1 MARPGRVTA
10 AITKV
15 DAEIARLQAEIARLQ
30 EVRAYLVQA
39 VADAAPNRTRKP
51 KAAPE
56 APKRGKAADAGQGQ
70 VF

>member
-15 DAEIARLQAEIARLQ
+15 DAEIARLQD
-30 EVRAYLVQA
+30 VRAYLVQA
-39 VADAAPNRTRKP
+39 VADAAPKRTRKP